1 VHTEPSHWLHEISI
15 SKTVRHHFWPGL
27 KMLLYLLFYKL
38 GLLIQL
44 KFETVIFLTA
54 EILPIKSE
62 KMKKRKERS
71 IRVSITR
78 CFF

>member
-15 SKTVRHHFWPGL
+15 FKTICHHFWPGL
-27 KMLLYLLFYKL
+27 KMLFE
-38 GLLIQL
+38 LIIV
-44 KFETVIFLTA
+44 EMVIFLTA